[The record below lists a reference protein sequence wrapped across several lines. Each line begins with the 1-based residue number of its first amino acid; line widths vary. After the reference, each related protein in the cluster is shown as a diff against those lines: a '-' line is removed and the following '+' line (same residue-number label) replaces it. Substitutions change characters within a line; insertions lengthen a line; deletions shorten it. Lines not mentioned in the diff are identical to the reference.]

1 VVYAF
6 GHPFLGT
13 GPVELPLAAADVIHT
28 LADWAGSY
36 HLVNLGSEIGAI
48 LEDRRSAIVGRLGH
62 AARMAP
68 VHLAVRGSDYH
79 EEAFNME
86 VVAGST
92 LTPLLVAASTA
103 NSLILSNGYRDRT
116 TLRAQGAIRLEKLPT
131 LPIDLAFAG
140 IPGTD
145 PALAL
150 AGAIHATLA
159 GLWAN
164 PHEELRI
171 EGLDLEIEVRPA
183 VVSYVVES
191 VNYERGR
198 LAPGEPLTVRVV
210 LRGHREERITRTLE
224 LALPERLPRAGTLT
238 LAVGSP
244 AGIESALGD
253 RIARRVRTATDLS
266 AVVEALSEQ
275 RSAHRLTAVVYESG
289 GSVVSRGTLYSG
301 LPPTAEKLLG
311 LERSALERRERPLSS
326 PLSRAEVELEGPVQG
341 GLQVRLRVER
351 GALEPE
357 GSR

>member
-1 VVYAF
+1 VAYA
-6 GHPFLGT
+6 
-13 GPVELPLAAADVIHT
+13 V
-28 LADWAGSY
+28 
-36 HLVNLGSEIGAI
+36 AI
-48 LEDRRSAIVGRLGH
+48 DHHDRI
-62 AARMAP
+62 
-68 VHLAVRGSDYH
+68 
-79 EEAFNME
+79 

-253 RIARRVRTATDLS
+253 RIARRVRTRLRTAQGDFASCCTGSFQAPLRISSCVMRRTSTWATP
-266 AVVEALSEQ
+266 VM
-275 RSAHRLTAVVYESG
+275 RSLRAAARL
-289 GSVVSRGTLYSG
+289 
-301 LPPTAEKLLG
+301 
-311 LERSALERRERPLSS
+311 RSMMRPLTNGPRSLTLTTTCR
-326 PLSRAEVELEGPVQG
+326 PLA
-341 GLQVRLRVER
+341 GLRTS
-351 GALEPE
+351 A
-357 GSR
+357 